1 LEDARRPWVPLDMSL
16 SRSTTAERDPPR
28 HDLSLSLSS
37 SLSPSPS
44 PSPSP
49 LSNHGRL
56 HTAARPH
63 LTSDPSAQ
71 SLPTNDPTER
81 PLFVPDLASPYLDSA
96 LAMSFTP
103 ASAASKASTA
113 ASSPQDALSV
123 SHYQRSVDRAAPI
136 ALPPP
141 AMSDYPSSSS
151 VPVSSSYTS
160 MTEAFAMSKGTGL
173 IRRLSRGAHNR
184 LRRRPSTTQTNRI
197 RDQSAGPV
205 LVRRRSDSTCQS
217 DLAGDMSDLDLERTS
232 EDGNE
237 DTVTTSFPPPDS
249 TNPQGILPSRKTSA
263 TLAEVG
269 VAPTISSVLEQ
280 GTWLTKVTK
289 KKRKLLK
296 FRLDPLAAKVCWSP
310 SDPSKQ
316 FYIDDVRDIRVGAD
330 AKTSRQDIQIPHDQ
344 ERCWITIVYDAPE
357 RSKGSSIKTMHLI
370 APNDYIVKLWTD
382 ALNVVSRERIE
393 IMNALSPNPEKSE
406 RSMRMAWKQAT
417 SRKNPDDEPKI
428 DFEDAKWICRKLEIN
443 CSINN
448 VRTHFNHADHDLVG
462 MLNYSQYQYFVN
474 LFKIRKDV
482 QSLYYGIKRSGEA
495 ELSLEAF
502 LEFLRIEQRIDV
514 EKDRASWE
522 AKFELYCR
530 SASGKAIDRQLPP
543 TMNLQAFQTFLSSGS
558 NGATASVK
566 SDPTLDRPLN
576 EYFISSSHNTYL
588 MGRQVAGLSS
598 VEGYISALVKGCRCI
613 EIDCWDGKNGLP
625 IVNHGRTLT
634 TEVMFED
641 CIAVIARYAF
651 ASSAYPLIISLEVHC
666 NPDQQLHMVNIMKL
680 YFGDV
685 LLTVPLVPNASV
697 LPSPEELKNK
707 ILIKVKAA
715 SQRYEGQTFADDAS
729 TRRQRSF
736 SSPFSRAVDNGG
748 GSIPPSPL
756 QNASNG
762 NGSPTNNSTWPV
774 LRGSSSVQ
782 SAGPSTSSSSD
793 DSDATPA
800 SADSKKKNSKKT
812 SNIVPALGALGVYA
826 CGIKYSDFSAQE
838 ARTYNHIYSFAE
850 NTFDR
855 ISRDAEVKSQLE
867 KHNSRYL
874 MRVYPAA
881 IRIDSSN
888 FNPLQS
894 WKRGVQ
900 MAALNWQTHDIH
912 MQMNEAMFAAGTD
925 RTGYVLKPEEM
936 RHNKQ
941 PQNSVSLLDSLRFH
955 KRGKHLVQF
964 SMDIISAQRL
974 PRPRNHNPEL
984 GMNPYV
990 EFEVYAAEDNKSRG
1004 YAKVDG
1010 GIDMLPS
1017 GMGPSVKRRTRLI
1030 EGNGF
1035 DPNFGDG
1042 IRVSLETKYPS
1053 LVFVRCTVW
1062 NSPDGRNAS
1071 SNSTLLATF
1080 TAKLTSLQQ
1089 GYRHLPLFN
1098 SYGERYRDAKL
1109 FVRVRKDLPIA
1120 LPAGQST
1127 EESTPATSGPRAE
1140 SIRQGSR
1147 LWSRSIFSRA
1157 SSERRRRSPWPEW
1170 QGPLTR
1176 TSSTERL
1183 VI

>member
-1 LEDARRPWVPLDMSL
+1 MSL
-16 SRSTTAERDPPR
+16 TQSYFAAVPSQESPR
-28 HDLSLSLSS
+28 HDLSLNHHNGIYTATQPLMIPTSAPFYPNS
-37 SLSPSPS
+37 SLAMAY
-44 PSPSP
+44 
-49 LSNHGRL
+49 
-56 HTAARPH
+56 T
-63 LTSDPSAQ
+63 
-71 SLPTNDPTER
+71 PT
-81 PLFVPDLASPYLDSA
+81 
-96 LAMSFTP
+96 
-103 ASAASKASTA
+103 SAASKASTA
-113 ASSPQDALSV
+113 ANSPNDASM

-136 ALPPP
+136 SLPPP
-141 AMSDYPSSSS
+141 AMSDYPS
-151 VPVSSSYTS
+151 PAPAVSSSYSS
-160 MTEAFAMSKGTGL
+160 MTEAFGMSKGTGL

-205 LVRRRSDSTCQS
+205 LVRRRSDSTGQS
-217 DLAGDMSDLDLERTS
+217 DLAGDMSDLDLGRTS

-237 DTVTTSFPPPDS
+237 DNITSYPPPES
-249 TNPQGILPSRKTSA
+249 SISLGLQASRKVSA
-263 TLAEVG
+263 AMAEGG

-289 KKRKLLK
+289 KKRKVLK
-296 FRLDPLAAKVCWSP
+296 FRLDPLAAKVCWNP
-310 SDPSKQ
+310 SNPSKQ
-316 FYIDDVRDIRVGAD
+316 FYIDDVRDIRVGAE
-330 AKTSRQDIQIPHDQ
+330 AKSSRQDIQIPPDQ
-344 ERCWITIVYDAPE
+344 ERCWITIVYDAYE

-370 APNDYIVKLWTD
+370 APNDFIVKLWTD

-393 IMNALSPNPEKSE
+393 IMNALSANPEKSE

-417 SRKNPDDEPKI
+417 SRKNPDAEPKI
-428 DFEDAKWICRKLEIN
+428 DFDDAKWICRKLEIN
-443 CSINN
+443 CSINT
-448 VRTHFNHADHDLVG
+448 VRTHFNHADHDMVG
-462 MLNYSQYQYFVN
+462 ELNYSQYQYFVN
-474 LFKIRKDV
+474 LFKVRKDV
-482 QSLYYGIKRSGEA
+482 QSLYYGIKRSEEP
-495 ELSLEAF
+495 ELSQEAF
-502 LEFLRIEQRIDV
+502 LDFLRKEQRIDV
-514 EKDRASWE
+514 DKDRASWE
-522 AKFELYCR
+522 NKFELYCR
-530 SASGKAIDRQLPP
+530 SASGKTTDRQVPP

-558 NGATASVK
+558 NGATASIK

-641 CIAVIARYAF
+641 CIAVISRYAF
-651 ASSAYPLIISLEVHC
+651 ASSVYPLIISLEVHC

-680 YFGDV
+680 YFGDA
-685 LLTVPLVPNASV
+685 LLTTPLLDNASV

-715 SQRYEGQTFADDAS
+715 SQQYGALDIADNANA
-729 TRRQRSF
+729 RRQRSF
-736 SSPFSRAVDNGG
+736 SSPFSRAADN
-748 GSIPPSPL
+748 SVPPSPL
-756 QNASNG
+756 QNAVNGDGHTTRPSN
-762 NGSPTNNSTWPV
+762 TWPV
-774 LRGSSSVQ
+774 LRGSSSAQ
-782 SAGPSTSSSSD
+782 STVPSTSSSSE
-793 DSDATPA
+793 DSDSTPA
-800 SADSKKKNSKKT
+800 SVDSKKKNSNNKKT

-850 NTFDR
+850 NTFER
-855 ISRDAEVKSQLE
+855 ISRDSELKSQLE

-900 MAALNWQTHDIH
+900 MAALNWQTYDIH

-936 RHNKQ
+936 RYTKQ
-941 PQNSVSLLDSLRFH
+941 SQTSSSLLESLKLH

-964 SMDIISAQRL
+964 SIDIISAQRL
-974 PRPRNHNPEL
+974 PRPRNHNPEQ

-990 EFEVYAAEDNKSRG
+990 EYEVYTAEDNKSRG
-1004 YAKVDG
+1004 YAKHDG
-1010 GIDMLPS
+1010 GIDIQPS
-1017 GMGPSVKRRTRLI
+1017 GLGPSVKRRTRLI

-1035 DPNFGDG
+1035 DPNFGDCF
-1042 IRVSLETKYPS
+1042 RVSLETKYPS

-1109 FVRVRKDLPIA
+1109 FVRIRKDTPVA
-1120 LPAGQST
+1120 LSLA
-1127 EESTPATSGPRAE
+1127 EAEANDESSPTVSGPRAE

-1147 LWSRSIFSRA
+1147 SWSRKIFNRA
-1157 SSERRRRSPWPEW
+1157 SSERRRRPQWPEW
-1170 QGPLTR
+1170 QGPLSR
-1176 TSSTERL
+1176 TSSTERYS
-1183 VI
+1183 

>member
-1 LEDARRPWVPLDMSL
+1 MSL
-16 SRSTTAERDPPR
+16 TRSIPAARPTPDQTPSR
-28 HDLSLSLSS
+28 HDLS
-37 SLSPSPS
+37 PSDNNG
-44 PSPSP
+44 
-49 LSNHGRL
+49 LY
-56 HTAARPH
+56 TAAQPVLIPACAPSYTNPT
-63 LTSDPSAQ
+63 LTMA
-71 SLPTNDPTER
+71 
-81 PLFVPDLASPYLDSA
+81 Y
-96 LAMSFTP
+96 TP

-113 ASSPQDALSV
+113 ASSPQDAFSM

-136 ALPPP
+136 SLPPS
-141 AMSDYPSSSS
+141 AMSEYPSSS
-151 VPVSSSYTS
+151 PAISSSYSS
-160 MTEAFAMSKGTGL
+160 MTEAFGMSKGTGL

-205 LVRRRSDSTCQS
+205 LVRRRSDSTGQS
-217 DLAGDMSDLDLERTS
+217 DLAGDMSDLDLGRTS

-237 DTVTTSFPPPDS
+237 DSVSTFPPPDQTS
-249 TNPQGILPSRKTSA
+249 TFGSLASRKSSA
-263 TLAEVG
+263 ALAEGG

-289 KKRKLLK
+289 KKRKVLK
-296 FRLDPLAAKVCWSP
+296 FRLDPLAAKVCWNP
-310 SDPSKQ
+310 SNPSKQ
-316 FYIDDVRDIRVGAD
+316 FYIDDVRDIRVGAE
-330 AKTSRQDIQIPHDQ
+330 AKSSRQDIQIPHDQ
-344 ERCWITIVYDAPE
+344 ERCWITIVYDAYE

-382 ALNVVSRERIE
+382 ALNGVSRERIE
-393 IMNALSPNPEKSE
+393 IMNALSANPEKSE

-417 SRKNPDDEPKI
+417 SRKNPDAEPKI

-443 CSINN
+443 CSINT
-448 VRTHFNHADHDLVG
+448 VRAHFNHADRDLVG

-482 QSLYYGIKRSGEA
+482 QSLYYGIKRSDEP

-502 LEFLRIEQRIDV
+502 LEFLRKEQRIDV

-522 AKFELYCR
+522 SKFELYCR
-530 SASGKAIDRQLPP
+530 SASGKAADRQLPP

-558 NGATASVK
+558 NGATASIK

-651 ASSAYPLIISLEVHC
+651 ASSVYPLIISLEVHC

-680 YFGDV
+680 YFGDA
-685 LLTVPLVPNASV
+685 LLTTPLVENASV

-715 SQRYEGQTFADDAS
+715 SQQFEGQNFTDNANA
-729 TRRQRSF
+729 RRQRSF
-736 SSPFSRAVDNGG
+736 SSPFSRATDN
-748 GSIPPSPL
+748 SVPPSPL
-756 QNASNG
+756 QNAVNGDGLTTRPSN
-762 NGSPTNNSTWPV
+762 TWPV
-774 LRGSSSVQ
+774 LRGSSSAQ
-782 SAGPSTSSSSD
+782 STVPSTSSSSE
-793 DSDATPA
+793 DSDTAPT
-800 SADSKKKNSKKT
+800 SVDSRKKNNNNSKKT

-850 NTFDR
+850 NTFER
-855 ISRDAEVKSQLE
+855 ISKDPGVKSQLE
-867 KHNSRYL
+867 NHNSQYL

-881 IRIDSSN
+881 MRIDSSN

-900 MAALNWQTHDIH
+900 MAALNWQTYDIH

-925 RTGYVLKPEEM
+925 RTGYVLKPDEM
-936 RHNKQ
+936 RDNKQ
-941 PQNSVSLLDSLRFH
+941 SQTSGSLLDTLRFH

-964 SMDIISAQRL
+964 SVDIISAQRL

-990 EFEVYAAEDNKSRG
+990 EFEVYTAEDNKSRG

-1010 GIDMLPS
+1010 GIDVQAS
-1017 GMGPSVKRRTRLI
+1017 GIGPSVKRRTRLI

-1035 DPNFGDG
+1035 DPNFGDCF
-1042 IRVSLETKYPS
+1042 RVSLETKYPS

-1089 GYRHLPLFN
+1089 GYRHLALFN

-1109 FVRVRKDLPIA
+1109 FVRIRKDSPIA
-1120 LPAGQST
+1120 LSSSEMKDEP
-1127 EESTPATSGPRAE
+1127 TPIVSGPRAE

-1147 LWSRSIFSRA
+1147 SWSRKIFKRA
-1157 SSERRRRSPWPEW
+1157 SSERRRRPQWPEW
-1170 QGPLTR
+1170 QGPLSR
-1176 TSSTERL
+1176 TSSTER
-1183 VI
+1183 

>member
-1 LEDARRPWVPLDMSL
+1 MSL
-16 SRSTTAERDPPR
+16 TRSLLAAAP
-28 HDLSLSLSS
+28 SQ
-37 SLSPSPS
+37 PSPS
-44 PSPSP
+44 HDP
-49 LSNHGRL
+49 LTTDHNGL
-56 HTAARPH
+56 YTTAQPV
-63 LTSDPSAQ
+63 LIPSAA
-71 SLPTNDPTER
+71 TNYINST
-81 PLFVPDLASPYLDSA
+81 
-96 LAMSFTP
+96 LAMAYTP

-113 ASSPQDALSV
+113 ASSPQDAFSM

-136 ALPPP
+136 SLPPS
-141 AMSDYPSSSS
+141 AMSEYPSSS
-151 VPVSSSYTS
+151 PAVSSSYSS
-160 MTEAFAMSKGTGL
+160 MTEAFGMSKGTGL

-205 LVRRRSDSTCQS
+205 LVRRRSDSTGQS
-217 DLAGDMSDLDLERTS
+217 DLAGDMSDLDLGRTS

-237 DTVTTSFPPPDS
+237 DLVTEYPPPSDTS
-249 TNPQGILPSRKTSA
+249 NNFGGLASRKTSA
-263 TLAEVG
+263 ATIEGG

-289 KKRKLLK
+289 KKRKVLK
-296 FRLDPLAAKVCWSP
+296 FRLDPLAAKVCWNP
-310 SDPSKQ
+310 SNPSKQ
-316 FYIDDVRDIRVGAD
+316 FYIDDVRDIRVGAE
-330 AKTSRQDIQIPHDQ
+330 AKSSRQDIQIPHDQ
-344 ERCWITIVYDAPE
+344 ERCWITIVYDAYE

-393 IMNALSPNPEKSE
+393 IMNALSSNPDKSE
-406 RSMRMAWKQAT
+406 RSMRMAWKQVT
-417 SRKNPDDEPKI
+417 SRKNPDAEPKI

-443 CSINN
+443 CSINT
-448 VRTHFNHADHDLVG
+448 VRAHFNHADHDLVG
-462 MLNYSQYQYFVN
+462 ELNYSQYQYFVN

-482 QSLYYGIKRSGEA
+482 QSLYYGIKRSDEP
-495 ELSLEAF
+495 ELSQEAF
-502 LEFLRIEQRIDV
+502 LDFLRKEQRIDV

-522 AKFELYCR
+522 GKFELYCR
-530 SASGKAIDRQLPP
+530 SASGKTTDRQAPP

-558 NGATASVK
+558 NGATASIK

-641 CIAVIARYAF
+641 CIAVISRYAF
-651 ASSAYPLIISLEVHC
+651 ASSVYPLIISLEVHC

-680 YFGDV
+680 YFGDA
-685 LLTVPLVPNASV
+685 LLTTPLVENASV

-715 SQRYEGQTFADDAS
+715 SQQYGTQEFADSAS
-729 TRRQRSF
+729 ARRQRSF
-736 SSPFSRAVDNGG
+736 SSPFSRAADN
-748 GSIPPSPL
+748 SIPPSPL
-756 QNASNG
+756 QNAVNGDGLASRSSN
-762 NGSPTNNSTWPV
+762 TWPV
-774 LRGSSSVQ
+774 LRGSSSAQ
-782 SAGPSTSSSSD
+782 STAPSTSSSSE
-793 DSDATPA
+793 DSDSTPA
-800 SADSKKKNSKKT
+800 SVDSKKKNSNNSSKKT

-838 ARTYNHIYSFAE
+838 AKTYNHIYSFAE

-855 ISRDAEVKSQLE
+855 ISRDPEVKSQLE

-900 MAALNWQTHDIH
+900 MAALNWQTYDIH
-912 MQMNEAMFAAGTD
+912 LQMNEAMFAAGTD

-936 RHNKQ
+936 RYNKQ
-941 PQNSVSLLDSLRFH
+941 SQTSGSLLDGLRFL

-964 SMDIISAQRL
+964 SVDIISAQRL

-1010 GIDMLPS
+1010 GIDIQPS

-1035 DPNFGDG
+1035 DPNFGDCF
-1042 IRVSLETKYPS
+1042 RVSLETKYPS

-1109 FVRVRKDLPIA
+1109 FVRIKKDSPIA
-1120 LPAGQST
+1120 LSSAELDSKDEPLPTVSD
-1127 EESTPATSGPRAE
+1127 PRAE
-1140 SIRQGSR
+1140 SLRQGSR
-1147 LWSRSIFSRA
+1147 SWSRKIFQRA
-1157 SSERRRRSPWPEW
+1157 SSERRRRPQWPEW
-1170 QGPLTR
+1170 QGPLSR
-1176 TSSTERL
+1176 TPSTER
-1183 VI
+1183 

>member
-1 LEDARRPWVPLDMSL
+1 MSAAAAAAAQPRRYPSYNGLNAATQPLPVKPSM
-16 SRSTTAERDPPR
+16 
-28 HDLSLSLSS
+28 DL
-37 SLSPSPS
+37 
-44 PSPSP
+44 
-49 LSNHGRL
+49 
-56 HTAARPH
+56 
-63 LTSDPSAQ
+63 
-71 SLPTNDPTER
+71 
-81 PLFVPDLASPYLDSA
+81 
-96 LAMSFTP
+96 
-103 ASAASKASTA
+103 SAASKASTA
-113 ASSPQDALSV
+113 ASSPHDAFSM
-123 SHYQRSVDRAAPI
+123 SQFYRTVDRSNTAPTPI
-136 ALPPP
+136 SLPQP
-141 AMSDYPSSSS
+141 AMSDPP
-151 VPVSSSYTS
+151 VVSSSYNS
-160 MTEAFAMSKGTGL
+160 MTEAFGMSKGTGL

-205 LVRRRSDSTCQS
+205 LVRRRSDSTGQS
-217 DLAGDMSDLDLERTS
+217 DLAGDMSDLDLGRTS

-237 DTVTTSFPPPDS
+237 DTLTTFSPMDQ
-249 TNPQGILPSRKTSA
+249 TNPSAILASRKISA
-263 TLAEVG
+263 ALAEGG

-289 KKRKLLK
+289 KKRKVLK
-296 FRLDPLAAKVCWSP
+296 FRLDPLAAKVCWNS
-310 SDPSKQ
+310 SNPSKQ

-330 AKTSRQDIQIPHDQ
+330 AKTSRQDIQIPPDQ
-344 ERCWITIVYDAPE
+344 ERCWITIVYDALE
-357 RSKGSSIKTMHLI
+357 RSKGSTIKTMHLI

-393 IMNALSPNPEKSE
+393 IMNALSANLEKSE
-406 RSMRMAWKQAT
+406 RSMRMAWKQAM
-417 SRKNPDDEPKI
+417 SRKPSDAEQKI

-443 CSINN
+443 CSINT
-448 VRTHFNHADHDLVG
+448 VRAHFNQADQHLIGV
-462 MLNYSQYQYFVN
+462 LNYSQYEFFVN
-474 LFKIRKDV
+474 LFKIRKDI
-482 QSLYYGIKRSGEA
+482 QSLYFGIKRSD
-495 ELSLEAF
+495 ELELGLETF
-502 LEFLRIEQRIDV
+502 LDFLRKEQRIDV

-522 AKFELYCR
+522 NKFELYCR
-530 SASGKAIDRQLPP
+530 SASGKTSDRQSPP

-558 NGATASVK
+558 NGALATNQTE
-566 SDPTLDRPLN
+566 PTLDRPLN

-641 CIAVIARYAF
+641 CIAVISRYAF
-651 ASSAYPLIISLEVHC
+651 ASSVYPLIISLEVHC

-680 YFGDV
+680 YFGDT
-685 LLTVPLVPNASV
+685 LLTAPLVPNSSA

-715 SQRYEGQTFADDAS
+715 SQQHDNQS
-729 TRRQRSF
+729 TTDTVNTHRQRSF
-736 SSPFSRAVDNGG
+736 SSPFSRAVDT
-748 GSIPPSPL
+748 STPPSPL
-756 QNASNG
+756 QNGTNG
-762 NGSPTNNSTWPV
+762 NGLGERTSNTWPV
-774 LRGSSSVQ
+774 TRGSSS
-782 SAGPSTSSSSD
+782 ARNTIPSTSSSSD
-793 DSDATPA
+793 DSDTAPA
-800 SADSKKKNSKKT
+800 SVESKKKSKKT
-812 SNIVPALGALGVYA
+812 SNIVPVLGALGVYA

-850 NTFDR
+850 NTFER
-855 ISRDAEVKSQLE
+855 ISRDPEGKNQLE

-900 MAALNWQTHDIH
+900 MAALNWQTYDIH

-925 RTGYVLKPEEM
+925 RTGFVLKPEEM
-936 RHNKQ
+936 RYNKQ
-941 PQNSVSLLDSLRFH
+941 SQSSGSLLDSLKFYR
-955 KRGKHLVQF
+955 RGKHLVRF
-964 SMDIISAQRL
+964 SMDIVSAQRL

-984 GMNPYV
+984 GMNPFV

-1010 GIDMLPS
+1010 GIDILPS
-1017 GMGPSVKRRTRLI
+1017 GVGPSVKRRTRLV

-1035 DPNFGDG
+1035 DPNFGDCF
-1042 IRVSLETKYPS
+1042 RVSLETKYPS
-1053 LVFVRCTVW
+1053 LVFIRCTVW
-1062 NSPDGRNAS
+1062 NSPDGKNAS

-1080 TAKLTSLQQ
+1080 TAKLTSLQR

-1109 FVRVRKDLPIA
+1109 FVRINKDLPVA
-1120 LPAGQST
+1120 LPPGEPST
-1127 EESTPATSGPRAE
+1127 EPAPVVPEPRAE

-1147 LWSRSIFSRA
+1147 SWSRKIFKRA
-1157 SSERRRRSPWPEW
+1157 SSERRRRPPWPEW
-1170 QGPLTR
+1170 QGTEWHGPLSR
-1176 TSSTERL
+1176 TSSTER
-1183 VI
+1183 

>member
-1 LEDARRPWVPLDMSL
+1 MSL
-16 SRSTTAERDPPR
+16 TRSLLAAAPSQHSASHDPSTTD
-28 HDLSLSLSS
+28 HNGLYT
-37 SLSPSPS
+37 
-44 PSPSP
+44 
-49 LSNHGRL
+49 
-56 HTAARPH
+56 TAQPV
-63 LTSDPSAQ
+63 LIPSAAT
-71 SLPTNDPTER
+71 SYINST
-81 PLFVPDLASPYLDSA
+81 
-96 LAMSFTP
+96 LAMAYTP

-113 ASSPQDALSV
+113 ASSPQDAFSM

-136 ALPPP
+136 SLPPS
-141 AMSDYPSSSS
+141 ALSEYPSSS
-151 VPVSSSYTS
+151 PAVSSSYSS
-160 MTEAFAMSKGTGL
+160 MTEAFGMSKGTGL

-205 LVRRRSDSTCQS
+205 LVRRRSDSTGQS
-217 DLAGDMSDLDLERTS
+217 DLAGDMSDLDLGRTS

-237 DTVTTSFPPPDS
+237 DLVTEYPPPPPPPDTS
-249 TNPQGILPSRKTSA
+249 NNLGGLASRKTSA
-263 TLAEVG
+263 ATIEGG

-289 KKRKLLK
+289 KKRKVLK
-296 FRLDPLAAKVCWSP
+296 FRLDPLAAKVCWNP
-310 SDPSKQ
+310 SNPSKQ
-316 FYIDDVRDIRVGAD
+316 FYIDDVRDIRVGAE
-330 AKTSRQDIQIPHDQ
+330 AKSSRQDIQIPHDQ
-344 ERCWITIVYDAPE
+344 ERCWITIVYDAYE

-393 IMNALSPNPEKSE
+393 IMNALSANPDKSE

-417 SRKNPDDEPKI
+417 SRKNPDAEPKI

-443 CSINN
+443 CSLNN
-448 VRTHFNHADHDLVG
+448 VRAHFNHADHDLVG
-462 MLNYSQYQYFVN
+462 ELNYSQYQYFVN

-482 QSLYYGIKRSGEA
+482 QSLYYGIKRSDEP
-495 ELSLEAF
+495 ELSQEAF
-502 LEFLRIEQRIDV
+502 LDFLRKEQRIDV

-522 AKFELYCR
+522 SKFELYCR
-530 SASGKAIDRQLPP
+530 SASGKATDRQAPP

-558 NGATASVK
+558 NGATASIK

-641 CIAVIARYAF
+641 CIAVISRYAF
-651 ASSAYPLIISLEVHC
+651 ASSVYPLIISLEVHC

-680 YFGDV
+680 YFGDT
-685 LLTVPLVPNASV
+685 LLTTPLVENASV

-715 SQRYEGQTFADDAS
+715 SQQYGTQEFADSAS
-729 TRRQRSF
+729 ARRQRSF
-736 SSPFSRAVDNGG
+736 SSPFSRAADN
-748 GSIPPSPL
+748 SIPPSPL
-756 QNASNG
+756 QNAVNGDGLASRPSN
-762 NGSPTNNSTWPV
+762 TWPV
-774 LRGSSSVQ
+774 LRGSSSAQ
-782 SAGPSTSSSSD
+782 STAPSTSSSSE
-793 DSDATPA
+793 DSDSTPA
-800 SADSKKKNSKKT
+800 SVESKKKNSSNSSKKT

-838 ARTYNHIYSFAE
+838 AKTYNHIYSFAE

-855 ISRDAEVKSQLE
+855 ISRDPEVKSQLE

-900 MAALNWQTHDIH
+900 MAALNWQTYDIH
-912 MQMNEAMFAAGTD
+912 LQMNEAMFAAGTD

-936 RHNKQ
+936 RYNKQ
-941 PQNSVSLLDSLRFH
+941 SQTSGSLLDGLRFL

-964 SMDIISAQRL
+964 SVDIVSAQRL

-1010 GIDMLPS
+1010 GIDIQPS

-1035 DPNFGDG
+1035 DPNFGDCF
-1042 IRVSLETKYPS
+1042 RVSLETKYPS

-1109 FVRVRKDLPIA
+1109 FVRIKKDSPIA
-1120 LPAGQST
+1120 LSSAELDSKDEPLPTVSD
-1127 EESTPATSGPRAE
+1127 PRAE
-1140 SIRQGSR
+1140 SSRQGSR
-1147 LWSRSIFSRA
+1147 SWSRKIFQPNDDA
-1157 SSERRRRSPWPEW
+1157 DHNGLNGKDLLAGLPALNDE
-1170 QGPLTR
+1170 
-1176 TSSTERL
+1176 
-1183 VI
+1183 

>member
-1 LEDARRPWVPLDMSL
+1 MSL
-16 SRSTTAERDPPR
+16 TQSYFAAAPSPDPPR
-28 HDLSLSLSS
+28 HDLSINHHNGLYTATQPLMIPASA
-37 SLSPSPS
+37 PSY
-44 PSPSP
+44 
-49 LSNHGRL
+49 
-56 HTAARPH
+56 
-63 LTSDPSAQ
+63 
-71 SLPTNDPTER
+71 TNST
-81 PLFVPDLASPYLDSA
+81 
-96 LAMSFTP
+96 LAMAYTP

-113 ASSPQDALSV
+113 ANSPNDAFSM

-136 ALPPP
+136 SLPPS
-141 AMSDYPSSSS
+141 AMSDYPSPS
-151 VPVSSSYTS
+151 PAVSSSYSS
-160 MTEAFAMSKGTGL
+160 MTEAFGMSKGTGL

-205 LVRRRSDSTCQS
+205 LVRRRSDSTGQS
-217 DLAGDMSDLDLERTS
+217 DLAGDMSDLDLGRTS

-237 DTVTTSFPPPDS
+237 DNITSYPPPES
-249 TNPQGILPSRKTSA
+249 SISLGLNASRKLSA
-263 TLAEVG
+263 AITEGG

-289 KKRKLLK
+289 KKRKVLK
-296 FRLDPLAAKVCWSP
+296 FRLDPLAAKVCWNP
-310 SDPSKQ
+310 SNPSKQ
-316 FYIDDVRDIRVGAD
+316 FYIDDVRDIRVGAE
-330 AKTSRQDIQIPHDQ
+330 AKSSRQDIQIPPDQ
-344 ERCWITIVYDAPE
+344 ERCWITIVYDAYE

-393 IMNALSPNPEKSE
+393 IMNALSANSEKSE

-417 SRKNPDDEPKI
+417 SRKNPDAEPKI
-428 DFEDAKWICRKLEIN
+428 DFEDAKWICRKLEVN
-443 CSINN
+443 CSINTI
-448 VRTHFNHADHDLVG
+448 RTHFNNADHDLVG
-462 MLNYSQYQYFVN
+462 ELNYSQYTYFIN

-482 QSLYYGIKRSGEA
+482 QSLYYGIKRSNEP
-495 ELSLEAF
+495 ELSQEAF
-502 LEFLRIEQRIDV
+502 LEFLRKEQRIDV

-522 AKFELYCR
+522 NKFELYCR
-530 SASGKAIDRQLPP
+530 SASGKATDRQVPP
-543 TMNLQAFQTFLSSGS
+543 TMSLQAFQNFLSSGS
-558 NGATASVK
+558 NGATASIK

-641 CIAVIARYAF
+641 CIAVISRYAF
-651 ASSAYPLIISLEVHC
+651 ASSVYPLIISLEVHC

-680 YFGDV
+680 YFGDA
-685 LLTVPLVPNASV
+685 LLTTPLVDNASV

-715 SQRYEGQTFADDAS
+715 SQQYGSLEVADSAS
-729 TRRQRSF
+729 ARRQRSF
-736 SSPFSRAVDNGG
+736 SSPFSRAADN
-748 GSIPPSPL
+748 SVPPSPL
-756 QNASNG
+756 QNAVTGDALVSRPSN
-762 NGSPTNNSTWPV
+762 TWPV
-774 LRGSSSVQ
+774 LRGSSSAQ
-782 SAGPSTSSSSD
+782 STVPSTSGSSD
-793 DSDATPA
+793 DSDSTPA
-800 SADSKKKNSKKT
+800 SVESKKKSNNNNNKKT

-838 ARTYNHIYSFAE
+838 ARAYNHIYSFAE
-850 NTFDR
+850 NTFER
-855 ISRDAEVKSQLE
+855 ISRDSEVKSQLE

-900 MAALNWQTHDIH
+900 MAALNWQTYDIH

-936 RHNKQ
+936 RYNKQ
-941 PQNSVSLLDSLRFH
+941 SQANGSLLDSLRFH

-964 SMDIISAQRL
+964 SLDIISAQRL
-974 PRPRNHNPEL
+974 PRPRNHNPEQ

-990 EFEVYAAEDNKSRG
+990 EFEVYTAEDNKSRG

-1010 GIDMLPS
+1010 GIDIQPS

-1035 DPNFGDG
+1035 DPNFGDCFRG
-1042 IRVSLETKYPS
+1042 SLETKYPS

-1080 TAKLTSLQQ
+1080 TAKLSSLQQ

-1109 FVRVRKDLPIA
+1109 FVRIRKDSPIA
-1120 LPAGQST
+1120 LSLAETDPQDEPGPT
-1127 EESTPATSGPRAE
+1127 VFGPRAE

-1147 LWSRSIFSRA
+1147 SWSRNIFKRA
-1157 SSERRRRSPWPEW
+1157 SSERRRRPQWPEW
-1170 QGPLTR
+1170 QGPLGR
-1176 TSSTERL
+1176 TSSTERY
-1183 VI
+1183 

>member
-1 LEDARRPWVPLDMSL
+1 MSL
-16 SRSTTAERDPPR
+16 TRSLLAAAPSQHSASHDPSTTD
-28 HDLSLSLSS
+28 HNGLYT
-37 SLSPSPS
+37 
-44 PSPSP
+44 
-49 LSNHGRL
+49 
-56 HTAARPH
+56 TAQPV
-63 LTSDPSAQ
+63 LIPSAAT
-71 SLPTNDPTER
+71 SYINST
-81 PLFVPDLASPYLDSA
+81 
-96 LAMSFTP
+96 LAMAYTP

-113 ASSPQDALSV
+113 ASSPQDAFSM

-136 ALPPP
+136 SLPPS
-141 AMSDYPSSSS
+141 AMSEYPSSS
-151 VPVSSSYTS
+151 PAVSSSYSS
-160 MTEAFAMSKGTGL
+160 MTEAFGMSKGTGL

-205 LVRRRSDSTCQS
+205 LVRRRSDSTGQS
-217 DLAGDMSDLDLERTS
+217 DLAGDMSDLDLGRTS

-237 DTVTTSFPPPDS
+237 DLVTEYPPPPPDTS
-249 TNPQGILPSRKTSA
+249 INLGGLASRKTSA
-263 TLAEVG
+263 ATIEGG

-289 KKRKLLK
+289 KKRKVLK
-296 FRLDPLAAKVCWSP
+296 FRLDPLAAKVCWNP
-310 SDPSKQ
+310 SNPSKQ
-316 FYIDDVRDIRVGAD
+316 FYIDDVRDIRVGAE
-330 AKTSRQDIQIPHDQ
+330 AKSSRQDIQVPHDQ
-344 ERCWITIVYDAPE
+344 ERCWITIVYDAYE

-393 IMNALSPNPEKSE
+393 IMNALSANPDKSE

-417 SRKNPDDEPKI
+417 SRKNPDAEPKI

-443 CSINN
+443 CSLNT
-448 VRTHFNHADHDLVG
+448 VRAHFNHADHDLVG
-462 MLNYSQYQYFVN
+462 ELNYSQYQYFVN

-482 QSLYYGIKRSGEA
+482 QSLYYGIKRSDEP
-495 ELSLEAF
+495 ELSQEAF
-502 LEFLRIEQRIDV
+502 LDFLRKEQRIDV

-522 AKFELYCR
+522 SKFELYCR
-530 SASGKAIDRQLPP
+530 SASGKATDRQAPS

-558 NGATASVK
+558 NGATASIK

-641 CIAVIARYAF
+641 CIAVISRYAF
-651 ASSAYPLIISLEVHC
+651 ASSVYPLIISLEVHC

-680 YFGDV
+680 YFGDA
-685 LLTVPLVPNASV
+685 LLTTPLVENASV

-715 SQRYEGQTFADDAS
+715 SQQYGIQEFADSAS
-729 TRRQRSF
+729 ARRQRSF
-736 SSPFSRAVDNGG
+736 SSPFSRAVDN
-748 GSIPPSPL
+748 SIPPSPL
-756 QNASNG
+756 QNAVNG
-762 NGSPTNNSTWPV
+762 NGLASRPSNTWPV
-774 LRGSSSVQ
+774 LRGSSSAQ
-782 SAGPSTSSSSD
+782 STAPSTSSSSE
-793 DSDATPA
+793 DSDSTPA
-800 SADSKKKNSKKT
+800 SVDSKKKNSGNSSKKT

-838 ARTYNHIYSFAE
+838 AKTYNHIYSFAE

-855 ISRDAEVKSQLE
+855 ISRDPEVKSQLE

-900 MAALNWQTHDIH
+900 MAALNWQTYDIH
-912 MQMNEAMFAAGTD
+912 LQMNEAMFAAGTD

-936 RHNKQ
+936 RYNKQ
-941 PQNSVSLLDSLRFH
+941 SQTSGSLLDGLRFL

-964 SMDIISAQRL
+964 SVDIVSAQRL

-1010 GIDMLPS
+1010 GIDIQPS

-1035 DPNFGDG
+1035 DPNFGDCF
-1042 IRVSLETKYPS
+1042 RVSLETKYPS
-1053 LVFVRCTVW
+1053 LQ
-1062 NSPDGRNAS
+1062 NSLAFNKAIAISPSSIPTANVTAMPNYLFESRKTRQSPCHQQSLIQKTNLYPQSPIRGRNLQDKGQDHGLGRF
-1071 SNSTLLATF
+1071 SNVRPANDDADHNGLNGKDLLA
-1080 TAKLTSLQQ
+1080 
-1089 GYRHLPLFN
+1089 G
-1098 SYGERYRDAKL
+1098 
-1109 FVRVRKDLPIA
+1109 
-1120 LPAGQST
+1120 LPALND
-1127 EESTPATSGPRAE
+1127 E
-1140 SIRQGSR
+1140 
-1147 LWSRSIFSRA
+1147 
-1157 SSERRRRSPWPEW
+1157 
-1170 QGPLTR
+1170 
-1176 TSSTERL
+1176 
-1183 VI
+1183 

>member
-1 LEDARRPWVPLDMSL
+1 MSL
-16 SRSTTAERDPPR
+16 T
-28 HDLSLSLSS
+28 
-37 SLSPSPS
+37 
-44 PSPSP
+44 
-49 LSNHGRL
+49 
-56 HTAARPH
+56 
-63 LTSDPSAQ
+63 Q
-71 SLPTNDPTER
+71 SY
-81 PLFVPDLASPYLDSA
+81 LASAPSQDSLRHNLSHNHHNGIHTSSKPLLIPTSA
-96 LAMSFTP
+96 PSHQNSTFSMAYTP
-103 ASAASKASTA
+103 ASKASTA
-113 ASSPQDALSV
+113 ANSPNDAFSM
-123 SHYQRSVDRAAPI
+123 SQYQRSVDRAAPMS
-136 ALPPP
+136 LPPS
-141 AMSDYPSSSS
+141 AMSEYPSPSP
-151 VPVSSSYTS
+151 VVSSSYTS
-160 MTEAFAMSKGTGL
+160 MTEAFGMSKGTGL

-205 LVRRRSDSTCQS
+205 LVRRRSDSTGQS
-217 DLAGDMSDLDLERTS
+217 DLTGDMSDLDLGRTS

-237 DTVTTSFPPPDS
+237 DTVTSYPPPDS
-249 TNPQGILPSRKTSA
+249 SISQGLLAMRKASA
-263 TLAEVG
+263 TMTEGG

-289 KKRKLLK
+289 KKRKVLK
-296 FRLDPLAAKVCWSP
+296 FRLDPLAAKVCWNP
-310 SDPSKQ
+310 SNPSKQ
-316 FYIDDVRDIRVGAD
+316 FYIDDVRDIRVGAE
-330 AKTSRQDIQIPHDQ
+330 AKTSRQDIQIPPDQ
-344 ERCWITIVYDAPE
+344 ERCWITIVYDAYE

-393 IMNALSPNPEKSE
+393 IMNALSANPEKSE

-417 SRKNPDDEPKI
+417 SRKNPDAEPKI

-443 CSINN
+443 CSINTI
-448 VRTHFNHADHDLVG
+448 RTHFNHADHDLVG
-462 MLNYSQYQYFVN
+462 ELNYSQYQYFVN

-482 QSLYYGIKRSGEA
+482 QSLYYGIKRSDEP
-495 ELSLEAF
+495 ELNQEAF
-502 LEFLRIEQRIDV
+502 LEFLRNEQHIDV

-522 AKFELYCR
+522 NKFELYCR
-530 SASGKAIDRQLPP
+530 SASGKPTDRQVPP

-558 NGATASVK
+558 NGATASIK

-641 CIAVIARYAF
+641 CIAVISRYAF

-680 YFGDV
+680 YFGV
-685 LLTVPLVPNASV
+685 ALLTTPLVDNASV

-715 SQRYEGQTFADDAS
+715 SQQYGAHDLADNPS
-729 TRRQRSF
+729 TRQRSF
-736 SSPFSRAVDNGG
+736 SSPFSRAAENSV
-748 GSIPPSPL
+748 PPSPL
-756 QNASNG
+756 QNAVNGDGLVTKSSN
-762 NGSPTNNSTWPV
+762 TWPV
-774 LRGSSSVQ
+774 LRGSSSTQ
-782 SAGPSTSSSSD
+782 STIPSTSSSSE
-793 DSDATPA
+793 DSDSTPA
-800 SADSKKKNSKKT
+800 SVDSKKKTNNKKT

-826 CGIKYSDFSAQE
+826 CGIKYSGFSAQE

-855 ISRDAEVKSQLE
+855 ISKDPEVKSQLE

-888 FNPLQS
+888 FNPLQC

-900 MAALNWQTHDIH
+900 MAALNWQTYDIH

-941 PQNSVSLLDSLRFH
+941 SLASGSLLDSLKLL

-964 SMDIISAQRL
+964 SVDIISAQRL

-1010 GIDMLPS
+1010 GIDIQPS
-1017 GMGPSVKRRTRLI
+1017 GIGPSVKRRTRLI

-1035 DPNFGDG
+1035 DPNFGDCF
-1042 IRVSLETKYPS
+1042 RVSLETKYPS

-1109 FVRVRKDLPIA
+1109 FVRIKKDLPIA
-1120 LPAGQST
+1120 LSAT
-1127 EESTPATSGPRAE
+1127 EVGPIDESSPTVPGPRAE

-1147 LWSRSIFSRA
+1147 SWSRKIFKRA
-1157 SSERRRRSPWPEW
+1157 SSERRRRPQWPEW
-1170 QGPLTR
+1170 QGPLSR
-1176 TSSTERL
+1176 TSSTERYS
-1183 VI
+1183 